1 MLTDDLIFPPPELAE
16 DDGLLAIGGDLKPE
30 RLLLAY
36 SMGIFP
42 WFSDDSP
49 IMWWTLD
56 PRMVLFPSKLKVSA
70 SLRQTL
76 RSGRF
81 QVTFDEAFDKVI
93 TACAEIDRPDQ
104 DGTWIGDEM
113 IKAYQALHQAGYAHS
128 VEVWRENHLAGGLY
142 GVSLGRIFFGESM
155 FYHESNASKVALW
168 HLVERL
174 RGWDFPL
181 IDAQQETQHLRSL
194 GAETIPR
201 KAFEKHLQQALQHET
216 ISGSWSLKINRIFY
230 KNKKYDP

>member
-1 MLTDDLIFPPPELAE
+1 MPVYMLTDDLVFPPPELVE
-16 DDGLLAIGGDLKPE
+16 KDGLLAIGGDLSPE

-42 WFSDDSP
+42 WFDEESP
-49 IMWWTLD
+49 IMWWSLD
-56 PRMVLFPSKLKVSA
+56 PRMVLFPDKLKVSD
-70 SLRQTL
+70 SLWQTI

-81 QVTFDEAFDKVI
+81 RVTFDEAFDQVI
-93 TACAEIDRPDQ
+93 CACAEIYRPGQ

-113 IKAYQALHQAGYAHS
+113 IKAYQALHLAGYAHS
-128 VEVWRENHLAGGLY
+128 VEVWKENHLVGGLY

-155 FYHESNASKVALW
+155 FFRESNASKVALW

-174 RGWDFPL
+174 KGWGFQL
-181 IDAQQETQHLRSL
+181 VDAQQETEHLRSL

-201 KAFEKHLQQALQHET
+201 GAFLKYLRQALQHET
-216 ISGSWSLKINRIFY
+216 IRGSWSLKSKENIL
-230 KNKKYDP
+230 